1 MLEALL
7 LGLATIV
14 LGVIL
19 MGVGFFRSDM
29 GMAFTDVV
37 NYILNLRWLADPLT
51 VIFTVAGVAIV
62 LFLICLPQ
70 LVLAGWKTKRYAEKA
85 PERLK
90 REMFLTA
97 VECAVVQALDVY
109 VVGVAVGTVVL
120 GVIVCVFSVMY
131 LWAEASD
138 AWLGSQREP
147 QQKDSERPEL
157 KQ

>member
-7 LGLATIV
+7 LGLATII

-70 LVLAGWKTKRYAEKA
+70 LVLAGWKTKKYGEKA

-109 VVGVAVGTVVL
+109 VVGVAVVTVVL
-120 GVIVCVFSVMY
+120 GVIVCVLSVLY
-131 LWAEASD
+131 LWAEAND

-147 QQKDSERPEL
+147 QKKDSERPEL

>member
-14 LGVIL
+14 LGIVL
-19 MGVGFFRSDM
+19 MGIGFFGSDM
-29 GMAFTDVV
+29 GMAFTDVA

-85 PERLK
+85 PERLGL
-90 REMFLTA
+90 EMFLTA
-97 VECAVVQALDVY
+97 VECVVVQALDVY
-109 VVGVAVGTVVL
+109 VVGVAVGTVVA
-120 GVIVCVFSVMY
+120 GVIVCAFSVLY
-131 LWAEASD
+131 LWLEADD
-138 AWLGSQREP
+138 AWLRS
-147 QQKDSERPEL
+147 
-157 KQ
+157 